1 MVAAVVGAACA
12 ELLTELSPGEG
23 RGQEDVV
30 IGNTGG
36 FCKICM
42 EVGGGESREVFL
54 CPKGVEMAKRWWRGR
69 EGCCLLACNCV
80 VGALDSRVL
89 CARCTGPAE

>member
-1 MVAAVVGAACA
+1 MVGTACA

-36 FCKICM
+36 FCEMCM
-42 EVGGGESREVFL
+42 EVGGGESSEVFL
-54 CPKGVEMAKRWWRGR
+54 CPRGVETAKRWWRG
-69 EGCCLLACNCV
+69 CCLLACDCV

-89 CARCTGPAE
+89 CACCTGPAE